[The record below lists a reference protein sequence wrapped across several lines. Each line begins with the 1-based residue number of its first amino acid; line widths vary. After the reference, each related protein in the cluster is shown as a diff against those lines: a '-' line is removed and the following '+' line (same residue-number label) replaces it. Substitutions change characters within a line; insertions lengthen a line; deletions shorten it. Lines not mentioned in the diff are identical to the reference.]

1 MTCVK
6 MYVYFKKSFWRLV
19 LLASTY
25 IVLQYMWY
33 WISAMEA
40 NEWLARLNGNNWQ
53 KEQEKNQPGL
63 EVFFDI
69 IASLSRAPSSAAGS
83 RQTSRCV
90 HSRAVIISPAATVVR
105 QAIALTLHI
114 LILKNNKPA
123 SKSHL
128 LITWQIM
135 AERIITSSSVQ
146 YFNYTSLAVRKLPED
161 THERQKW
168 SLRQDG
174 THRRGVLE

>member
-1 MTCVK
+1 MASENKWQQLT
-6 MYVYFKKSFWRLV
+6 KK
-19 LLASTY
+19 
-25 IVLQYMWY
+25 
-33 WISAMEA
+33 
-40 NEWLARLNGNNWQ
+40 
-53 KEQEKNQPGL
+53 KKQEKNQPGL

-69 IASLSRAPSSAAGS
+69 IAPSSAAGS

-161 THERQKW
+161 THERQK
-168 SLRQDG
+168 
-174 THRRGVLE
+174 